1 MNRRQRAGLIVV
13 GIFVIGMLAF
23 FFSQNPSSVPHTAKP
38 TSNIGII
45 DLKGAASH
53 HPEYGRLQE
62 LRRQI
67 NTLQAQLE
75 SMQQL
80 EEPQLEQATADA
92 EGLAQAAEDLHLQQ
106 SIILDTAARKEI
118 QKKRLALRKEA
129 AQEMTAAVE
138 EVNAVY
144 MPQIFNIQLKLENL
158 RLDDAVRQK
167 YEKDRESVYEQREAA
182 IEERR
187 QEIDA
192 KYAAALEE
200 YISAVHAQAAAQ
212 MDEQS
217 SRQAE
222 ELAEQG
228 EAIGRRNAEAAA
240 AQQQK
245 FSPLEAAA
253 SQQAIE
259 AKEREAAALEERIR
273 NDIAAKAMQV
283 AVERGLEAVIAPSQ
297 HVNIFAVD
305 ITDFVIAQFNS

>member
-1 MNRRQRAGLIVV
+1 MNRRQKAGLIVI
-13 GIFVIGMLAF
+13 GICVIGMLAF

-38 TSNIGII
+38 ANDIGII
-45 DLKGAASH
+45 DLKAAASH
-53 HPEYGRLQE
+53 HPQYSQLQE

-67 NTLQAQLE
+67 NTLQAHLE

-80 EEPQLEQATADA
+80 EEPQLEQSAADPQ
-92 EGLAQAAEDLHLQQ
+92 ELAQAAGDLGLQQ
-106 SIILDTAARKEI
+106 DIILDTAARKEI

-138 EVNAVY
+138 EVNAIY

-158 RLDDAVRQK
+158 RLDEAVRQK

-187 QEIDA
+187 QEIDT
-192 KYAAALEE
+192 KYAAALED
-200 YISAVHAQAAAQ
+200 YIAVVHEQTAAQ
-212 MDEQS
+212 MDEQNR
-217 SRQAE
+217 RQAE
-222 ELAEQG
+222 KLAEQS
-228 EAIGRRNAEAAA
+228 EAIGQRDAAAAA

-245 FSPLEAAA
+245 FSPLEVAA
-253 SQQAIE
+253 SQQAVE

-273 NDIAAKAMQV
+273 NDITAKAIQV
-283 AVERGLEAVIAPSQ
+283 AIERGLQAVIAPSQ